1 LNTKTT
7 LEHEDTMAEKVNVA
21 KLSAAELATLSKRVD
36 TEMKRR
42 NSGETKRVLAK
53 IRELA
58 ASVGMSVG
66 DLADKSPSFR
76 SPRRKTRATSSRTS
90 KRPPKYA
97 NPADPSQTWAGT
109 GRQPLWFK
117 DALSSG
123 KSADELRVAAN
134 TGKR

>member
-1 LNTKTT
+1 LNTRIT

-21 KLSAAELATLSKRVD
+21 KLSPTELANLSKRLD
-36 TEMKRR
+36 MEMKRR

-58 ASVGMSVG
+58 ASVGMSIG
-66 DLADKSPSFR
+66 DLAGPK
-76 SPRRKTRATSSRTS
+76 SPRRTTRPTSGRMS
-90 KRPPKYA
+90 KRPPKYV
-97 NPADPSQTWAGT
+97 NPRDSSQTWAGT

-123 KSADELRVAAN
+123 KNADELRVAAN
-134 TGKR
+134 TAKR